1 MRNSVYRLQ
10 RLSTQRMHFIV
21 LFSMKVAL
29 GLSLLERQT
38 TTSVSIQAAS
48 PNCHTVHKRSS
59 SDDNHTLPSALP
71 MANYTEFQDMICQLL
86 WSSINR
92 QQLNKAEHNMT
103 TCTLWEQLDKAQ
115 RNDNSSDS
123 CNSVCK

>member
-59 SDDNHTLPSALP
+59 SDDNHTLPECTSHGQLYRISRHDMPVA
-71 MANYTEFQDMICQLL
+71 MEQYQSTATEQGRAQHDYMHIMGAIRQ
-86 WSSINR
+86 SSE
-92 QQLNKAEHNMT
+92 K
-103 TCTLWEQLDKAQ
+103 
-115 RNDNSSDS
+115 
-123 CNSVCK
+123 